1 MRNLSRNSSGILSR
15 NPSRSEEL
23 AFRKAVFDL
32 LKDLE
37 TESGAS
43 PDATA
48 SMDIRAARAVVS
60 MLFETFFSQERRD
73 RIEQSG
79 TNPLVEA
86 ARFDNLPV
94 MEYILDRNLIDI
106 NQTSAGYTPLMKAVL
121 ANCESAARLLIS
133 RGADT
138 GMRSPSGKTA
148 SDYAAAHGNE
158 QIKALFS

>member
-23 AFRKAVFDL
+23 AFRKAVFDI

-43 PDATA
+43 PDSTA

-73 RIEQSG
+73 RIEK
-79 TNPLVEA
+79 
-86 ARFDNLPV
+86 DKH
-94 MEYILDRNLIDI
+94 
-106 NQTSAGYTPLMKAVL
+106 YTRKHG
-121 ANCESAARLLIS
+121 ANAYY
-133 RGADT
+133 GQ
-138 GMRSPSGKTA
+138 K
-148 SDYAAAHGNE
+148 
-158 QIKALFS
+158 K